1 MLVASAAATVAG
13 NIFYADADRGGTDT
27 PLDGELGLGADN
39 TVISRFRR
47 VSDAIVVLNDND
59 NPAAFDIGPYF
70 DAGGDG
76 NDLTL
81 YFQTLSGAV
90 SFSVAT
96 QLSTQGDN
104 FAQFTLPADAQTL
117 LDGIAS
123 GDQVHFQGGAS
134 SHGIHRSRR
143 RRG

>member
-1 MLVASAAATVAG
+1 MAG
-13 NIFYADADRGGTDT
+13 DIFYADADRGGTDT
-27 PLDGELGLGADN
+27 PLDFTGSLGLGADN

-76 NDLTL
+76 NDITL
-81 YFQTLSGAV
+81 YLQTLSGAV

-96 QLSTQGDN
+96 QLSTQG
-104 FAQFTLPADAQTL
+104 
-117 LDGIAS
+117 
-123 GDQVHFQGGAS
+123 
-134 SHGIHRSRR
+134 
-143 RRG
+143 